1 MANKTLGVIKL
12 IIIDF
17 LKFQETKGLENDQLR
32 NVYNVILFKTIHS
45 FEGAVFLLSNF
56 SKKPFFQITF
66 ASAMRDIISDLII
79 AEYLSLKSLD
89 SSVDMDM
96 VLEKLDADHF
106 LFMYQKRK
114 LNREIFGHNEGY
126 DEAEN
131 YFLNSMSQYLD
142 KNGEI
147 KKRYRKK
154 SLVFDKISFIN
165 SRTKKESKGVV
176 IFLYN
181 WYFNSSKIAHLGGLT
196 LKVIETRFSATDQQS
211 LMKNYKDLIF
221 MTLAFCSGM
230 LIKVSNNLEVNPEIE
245 KGIKE
250 ILELKVP

>member
-1 MANKTLGVIKL
+1 MIDQLANKTLGVIKL

-147 KKRYRKK
+147 KK
-154 SLVFDKISFIN
+154 
-165 SRTKKESKGVV
+165 G
-176 IFLYN
+176 
-181 WYFNSSKIAHLGGLT
+181 
-196 LKVIETRFSATDQQS
+196 
-211 LMKNYKDLIF
+211 
-221 MTLAFCSGM
+221 
-230 LIKVSNNLEVNPEIE
+230 IE
-245 KGIKE
+245 KN
-250 ILELKVP
+250 L